1 MCKRKSLQGPGRG
14 RQAARRDPGMRS
26 PQGVAG
32 GRAARAGGPA
42 PRDGAGLGGC
52 AHAGLGSP
60 PRSTPGRPRCA
71 AGKPVGD
78 PGTDARDRAAR
89 GNHLGKDTR
98 SPPPVPS
105 QGAGLPWVSPRAAG
119 GFGLRRARGGDPPP
133 PHRPPGAAPH
143 FPAPAREP
151 LFRQG
156 PRRPLLAGLDRASL
170 TCSGFLGGRGH
181 ADGGGSAS
189 IRMLQA
195 SVHRPAAPAGLE
207 NRT

>member
-1 MCKRKSLQGPGRG
+1 
-14 RQAARRDPGMRS
+14 MRS

-133 PHRPPGAAPH
+133 APPAPRCRPPLPGSRPRAFVSTGPAAS
-143 FPAPAREP
+143 PAGRS
-151 LFRQG
+151 G
-156 PRRPLLAGLDRASL
+156 PRLLDLLR
-170 TCSGFLGGRGH
+170 FLGRPRPRGRRWFRFHPDATSECPPPRSTRRPGEPNVGRT
-181 ADGGGSAS
+181 DGAGWAGWEN
-189 IRMLQA
+189 
-195 SVHRPAAPAGLE
+195 PA
-207 NRT
+207 